1 MPAVA
6 LLLMNSVILETALV
20 KDADW
25 YNALWVT
32 LPLLAIAVFCSKGKK
47 PTAIK
52 NDADFLNAL
61 K

>member
-1 MPAVA
+1 MLAVA

-25 YNALWVT
+25 YNALWVS
-32 LPLLAIAVFCSKGKK
+32 LPLLAVAIFYSKAKK
-47 PTAIK
+47 PTGTK
-52 NDADFLNAL
+52 NDADFFNAL